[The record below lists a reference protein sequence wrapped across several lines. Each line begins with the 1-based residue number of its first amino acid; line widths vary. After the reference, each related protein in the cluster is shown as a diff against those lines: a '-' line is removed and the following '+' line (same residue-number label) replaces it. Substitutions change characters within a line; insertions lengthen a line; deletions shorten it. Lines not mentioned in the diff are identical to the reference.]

1 MPLNNGKFDSE
12 WYTQIFF
19 QLLTLVDFLKC
30 IQTSWHQE
38 ISVLYTQLNSILPNK
53 VSSLSMNV
61 HLFTEVNKGQPS
73 LSLSLVPVRVGIALG
88 IPEPVVGVRLLVAW
102 QQGLSCLVEVRE
114 TLDKSTDRQTGKLQG
129 RELINDMLD
138 SQDVY
143 HIDAAILNF
152 YNLKQD
158 WAFNKFV
165 YAKK

>member
-12 WYTQIFF
+12 GYRFFF

-114 TLDKSTDRQTGKLQG
+114 TLDKSTDRQTNYRG
-129 RELINDMLD
+129 RELIDDMLD

-158 WAFNKFV
+158 WAFTNQ
-165 YAKK
+165 

>member
-12 WYTQIFF
+12 GYRFFF

-114 TLDKSTDRQTGKLQG
+114 TLDKSTDRQTNFRG
-129 RELINDMLD
+129 RELIDDMLD

-158 WAFNKFV
+158 WAFTNQ
-165 YAKK
+165 